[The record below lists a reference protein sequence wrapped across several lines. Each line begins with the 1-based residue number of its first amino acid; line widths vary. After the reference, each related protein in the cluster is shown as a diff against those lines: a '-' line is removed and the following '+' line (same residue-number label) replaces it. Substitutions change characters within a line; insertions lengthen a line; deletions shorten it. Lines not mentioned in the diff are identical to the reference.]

1 MSERIRRFAP
11 GEEIGVELDFV
22 YEGAVDI
29 ETVEAVFARE
39 GSGEEIVLLGDARKE
54 PSSGEEPVVARYNA
68 RVEARVEP
76 GTPPGEYR
84 CTRLSVRDRF
94 DDDWNFRAGL
104 DLVVRVERTP
114 LRLEVVASDFF

>member
-1 MSERIRRFAP
+1 VSERARRFVP

-39 GSGEEIVLLGDARKE
+39 VSGEEIVLLGDARKE
-54 PSSGEEPVVARYNA
+54 PSGEESVARYNA
-68 RVEARVEP
+68 RIGARVEP

-84 CTRLSVRDRF
+84 CARLSVRDRF
-94 DDDWNFRAGL
+94 DNDWDFAAGL
-104 DLVVRVERTP
+104 ELIIRVERTP
-114 LRLEVVASDFF
+114 LRLEVVASDFL